1 MKKTLSILLCITL
14 ILCLIPTTSSFA
26 AKKIKSKSVSIA
38 PKSMTLA
45 IGDIAQLNATMKP
58 SNSTDKLSWSSSNKA
73 VATVTSKGMV
83 KGKAEG
89 KATITVKTTS
99 KKTAKCTVT
108 VKRYATE
115 NDILS
120 AIKANT
126 CTRDD
131 ILSTIKDN
139 TYTKEEVD
147 SKISSVETNTKEY
160 VTSDECINAF
170 AEKLKNIFATNES
183 VLAAIKENTY
193 TKSEIDEKIAGISTG
208 GSCDCTADF
217 KDGDELSL
225 YSGQQLPVTLSSSSF
240 DQPFEVTIN
249 NVSIKKYHY
258 NKMHGGSFHL
268 YKYNI
273 VIEGTVNYLPSENNP
288 HIGLLLLNKDRSSS
302 TLLYSYFK
310 NIDNNPDFESTFE
323 INGNKF
329 TSVTDELI
337 NDEYE
342 YFVAQFIGGE

>member
-1 MKKTLSILLCITL
+1 MKRGLSIILCITL
-14 ILCLIPTTSSFA
+14 ILCLVPSTSSFA

-83 KGKAEG
+83 KGKAVG

-147 SKISSVETNTKEY
+147 SKIGSVETNTKEY
-160 VTSDECINAF
+160 VTSDEAITSIMDKLKSAF
-170 AEKLKNIFATNES
+170 ATEDS
-183 VLAAIKENTY
+183 VLALIKQNTY
-193 TKSEIDEKIAGISTG
+193 TKSEIDALIESA
-208 GSCDCTADF
+208 
-217 KDGDELSL
+217 
-225 YSGQQLPVTLSSSSF
+225 QSSSSSAWEDGTEISLF
-240 DQPFEVTIN
+240 PGQSLPFTSGSITIE
-249 NVSIKKYHY
+249 SISAKKYRNAQIDERCVNCPY
-258 NKMHGGSFHL
+258 RIAWKISGSFSCTEDWFRRSST
-268 YKYNI
+268 
-273 VIEGTVNYLPSENNP
+273 VIEFRAYNGDCSAGSTYVHVPKDTV
-288 HIGLLLLNKDRSSS
+288 K
-302 TLLYSYFK
+302 
-310 NIDNNPDFESTFE
+310 
-323 INGNKF
+323 INGNSF
-329 TSVTDELI
+329 EFETTENTMTVGDRLL
-337 NDEYE
+337 
-342 YFVAQFIGGE
+342 FVNIEMMD